1 MYMDL
6 RENAN
11 GNVRFNP
18 NRNITPI
25 LLPKYNTSL
34 PYFYRFKGTQA

>member
-18 NRNITPI
+18 NRNITQVSRTAQI
-25 LLPKYNTSL
+25 HYLSSLLL
-34 PYFYRFKGTQA
+34 LI